1 MNASYCLA
9 EQKSVLQFSDWF
21 QRDWNHVD
29 MDFCPSPEV
38 RR

>member
-1 MNASYCLA
+1 MNASYYLT
-9 EQKSVLQFSDWF
+9 EQRSVLQLEDSF

-29 MDFCPSPEV
+29 MDICPSSEV